1 MVTVEGFSWTE
12 DVARVGL
19 LYSSPVLTSTTTT
32 LVICLAICVKQ
43 DSKAATFNT
52 FTSTCNCFNSLL
64 TATPVTGNRLWKRK
78 LTQVEGYVYN
88 SQLDWFIKVV
98 TDQWIKHTD
107 AETFCNADGGRL
119 VVLDT
124 DEKFAYV
131 TGLPDIQIS
140 EYYHLGAD
148 DIAVEDTFVWT
159 TGVVMNRNRPPW
171 AEYQPDNYLGNQNC
185 LALFN
190 HLFDDIFCSDHMNF
204 ICEYVLLY

>member
-1 MVTVEGFSWTE
+1 N
-12 DVARVGL
+12 AA
-19 LYSSPVLTSTTTT
+19 T
-32 LVICLAICVKQ
+32 LVICLAICCHFFMVKQ
-43 DSKAATFNT
+43 NSKAATFNIL
-52 FTSTCNCFNSLL
+52 TSTCNCYDSLP

-78 LTQVEGYVYN
+78 FTQIEGYIYN

-107 AETFCNADGGRL
+107 AETFCIADGGRL
-119 VVLDT
+119 AVLDT
-124 DEKFAYV
+124 DEKIAYI
-131 TGLPDIQIS
+131 TGLPNVHFS

-171 AEYQPDNYLGNQNC
+171 ADSQPNNDLGNQNC

-190 HLFDDIFCSDHMNF
+190 HIFDDVFCSDTMNF
-204 ICEYVLLY
+204 ICEYILLN